1 LAATTLLTD
10 SVRGVRIEAARIE
23 GDVPESQVPADR
35 LNARASALKEY
46 KYYLALLPLAADL
59 HHTLGLLLVRKI
71 NPSAALIE
79 FAEAVKLEPE
89 NPRYAYVYAI
99 ALHSAGKSK
108 QALAVLTAADKRYA
122 FIRIF

>member
-1 LAATTLLTD
+1 ML
-10 SVRGVRIEAARIE
+10 ARIRR
-23 GDVPESQVPADR
+23 S
-35 LNARASALKEY
+35 STLKEY
-46 KYYLALLPLAADL
+46 QYNLALLPLATDL

-71 NPSAALIE
+71 NPSATLIE

-108 QALAVLTAADKRYA
+108 QALAV
-122 FIRIF
+122 